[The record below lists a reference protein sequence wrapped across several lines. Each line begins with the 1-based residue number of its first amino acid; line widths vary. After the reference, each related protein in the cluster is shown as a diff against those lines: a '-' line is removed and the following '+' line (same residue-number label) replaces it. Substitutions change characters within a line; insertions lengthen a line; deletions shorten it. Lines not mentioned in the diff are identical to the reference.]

1 MIPLRYGGAFHAFKL
16 ILKEEGLKGLY
27 RGFYAGFLAV
37 SNVTNNFQQTIIF
50 NFSIFTVFAGERTYA
65 NLYEY

>member
-16 ILKEEGLKGLY
+16 ILNEEGVKGLY

-37 SNVTNNFQQTIIF
+37 ITITNN
-50 NFSIFTVFAGERTYA
+50 
-65 NLYEY
+65 L